1 MSKKA
6 LFYSFINC
14 FFIFF
19 SDKFLNLNTNNTA
32 EIVNPIPKAI
42 HIPKAPIFK
51 TKQR

>member
-19 SDKFLNLNTNNTA
+19 SDKFLNLGNQEFENKNYKEAIKYYKQLKTD
-32 EIVNPIPKAI
+32 EIGWI
-42 HIPKAPIFK
+42 
-51 TKQR
+51 